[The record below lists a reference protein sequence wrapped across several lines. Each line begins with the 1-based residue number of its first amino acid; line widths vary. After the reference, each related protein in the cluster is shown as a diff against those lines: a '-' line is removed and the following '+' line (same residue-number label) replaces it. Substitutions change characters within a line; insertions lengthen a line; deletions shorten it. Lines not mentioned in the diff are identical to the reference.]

1 MMKRIQRPLVDRP
14 RYVSTP
20 PMAVNSNSKP
30 VSKPPRKRKVVD
42 EQIPKL
48 KMEENQIQQPISG
61 SVNQLGEDIKDI
73 KPPIKSMPPR
83 KRKPKTSRKPTKP
96 KKGDSG
102 MFKQMK
108 DKLTGKSKNKD
119 N

>member
-1 MMKRIQRPLVDRP
+1 
-14 RYVSTP
+14 
-20 PMAVNSNSKP
+20 MAVNSNKKP
-30 VSKPPRKRKVVD
+30 TNKPPHKRKVVD
-42 EQIPKL
+42 KQIPKP

-96 KKGDSG
+96 EKDDSG

-119 N
+119 SKDN